1 MQQRP
6 QKITLTEM
14 RFSGTRSLLIYCADY
29 HSIRGDLDLR
39 LSDIEGQFVCKAC
52 GNRGA
57 EVRAEFRLG

>member
-1 MQQRP
+1 
-6 QKITLTEM
+6 M
-14 RFSGTRSLLIYCADY
+14 RAAGVRGLLIYCADY